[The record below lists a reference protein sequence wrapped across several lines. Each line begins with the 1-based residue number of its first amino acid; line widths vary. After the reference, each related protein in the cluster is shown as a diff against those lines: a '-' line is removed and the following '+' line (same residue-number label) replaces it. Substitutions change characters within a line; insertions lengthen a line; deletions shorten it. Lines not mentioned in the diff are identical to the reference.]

1 MSRVSPH
8 VQPTTWPRVRGALG
22 TLLGAL
28 TLVGGLTWL
37 LLNWDGLHRTVD
49 TTAGLVYAAGG
60 LVLLMPHRIRL
71 PGRLTSA
78 AAAGTALAG
87 TSAGLAAGVAQA
99 CCAFVYATARGFP
112 FHWLQRGAI
121 ADDPDT
127 ARRLALG
134 ADWHAD
140 WVALAG
146 DLLFW
151 AYVGVLVVLV
161 AELVRGSARDHDAAR
176 APSAPR

>member
-1 MSRVSPH
+1 MRVG
-8 VQPTTWPRVRGALG
+8 TTAGTRVRGALG
-22 TLLGAL
+22 TVVGAL
-28 TLVGGLTWL
+28 SLVGGLTWV
-37 LLNWDGLHRTVD
+37 LLNWDGLHGVVD
-49 TTAGLVYAAGG
+49 SLAGVVYAAGG

-71 PGRLTSA
+71 AGRPTT
-78 AAAGTALAG
+78 AAAGGAGLAG
-87 TSAGLAAGVAQA
+87 TVAGLGAVATQA

-146 DLLFW
+146 DALFW
-151 AYVGVLVVLV
+151 AYVGLLIVVV
-161 AELVRGSARDHDAAR
+161 AHIVRGSSRTAA
-176 APSAPR
+176 AEVAAS